1 MSSQQV
7 RAYLSASEVGVG
19 QPFVLNVEIAGVRQ
33 LEEEPA
39 VPDLGAFASYVGSG
53 TSTSMQ
59 MAGGRTTVSLTVQYR
74 YLANAQGRHTIGP
87 VMVTVAG
94 QQFRTDPLTLTVL
107 DAPPHGTPEGGGESF
122 VEPGDVFVEVEVDK
136 RRVVEN
142 EPILVEYRIFTRV
155 NVESY
160 TISGLP
166 SAPGFWTHELEQ
178 SDSPQVEQVVRD
190 GQQYASAV
198 VRRVALFPTSPG
210 TKVLD
215 PLTLEARVRIRR
227 TRDLFGDVLD
237 PFSRLDRGGLFGT
250 LVPVSV
256 ATRPVTIEVIEPP
269 ASGRPPAFDGHVG
282 PLEVSTRVDR
292 SEVGANEAVTFTVAY
307 SGSGNLRAITAPPLE
322 FPPELEVFPP
332 EARVEV
338 GEGEAS
344 IRGTRVFDYVIIP
357 RVSGVIELPGVETA
371 SYDPRRGTYRTSAAA
386 PLTLTVTGAGTGP
399 SVGGRLPSSVD
410 AIREEIRFI
419 HIGTPAFL
427 RVGRSV
433 AEGPLFWT
441 ILLLPMMAALL
452 ALGLRGHLERLEGDV
467 AYARNRRASKAA
479 KRRLAGARALSD
491 SDARSFYAEVSKAL
505 TGFIADK
512 LNLSEAGL
520 VREQLREIHQ
530 QRGLSEDVLDEV
542 LSLLDECDRQRFA
555 PAGGRASD
563 PKEVLARA
571 RRLMAELD
579 RGLV

>member
-1 MSSQQV
+1 
-7 RAYLSASEVGVG
+7 
-19 QPFVLNVEIAGVRQ
+19 
-33 LEEEPA
+33 
-39 VPDLGAFASYVGSG
+39 
-53 TSTSMQ
+53 
-59 MAGGRTTVSLTVQYR
+59 
-74 YLANAQGRHTIGP
+74 
-87 VMVTVAG
+87 
-94 QQFRTDPLTLTVL
+94 
-107 DAPPHGTPEGGGESF
+107 
-122 VEPGDVFVEVEVDK
+122 
-136 RRVVEN
+136 
-142 EPILVEYRIFTRV
+142 
-155 NVESY
+155 
-160 TISGLP
+160 
-166 SAPGFWTHELEQ
+166 
-178 SDSPQVEQVVRD
+178 
-190 GQQYASAV
+190 
-198 VRRVALFPTSPG
+198 
-210 TKVLD
+210 
-215 PLTLEARVRIRR
+215 
-227 TRDLFGDVLD
+227 
-237 PFSRLDRGGLFGT
+237 
-250 LVPVSV
+250 
-256 ATRPVTIEVIEPP
+256 
-269 ASGRPPAFDGHVG
+269 
-282 PLEVSTRVDR
+282 
-292 SEVGANEAVTFTVAY
+292 
-307 SGSGNLRAITAPPLE
+307 
-322 FPPELEVFPP
+322 
-332 EARVEV
+332 
-338 GEGEAS
+338 
-344 IRGTRVFDYVIIP
+344 
-357 RVSGVIELPGVETA
+357 
-371 SYDPRRGTYRTSAAA
+371 
-386 PLTLTVTGAGTGP
+386 
-399 SVGGRLPSSVD
+399 VGGRLPSSVD